1 MGELI
6 GCARGSTAAALESLA
21 PQRGGAQVPA
31 ITADY
36 TFAHLLEV
44 LFVGRAVGTTAAGAS
59 S

>member
-6 GCARGSTAAALESLA
+6 GCARNSSAAALEPLA

-31 ITADY
+31 ITGDS
-36 TFAHLLEV
+36 TFAHLMGI